1 MSMLAR
7 FSEVSTPQGV
17 FEAFLYFLSAGGY
30 VMPPLMLIAGVVW
43 FAIGWR
49 WMLLN
54 RGSQRSVRVLIQ
66 NRLRGKGK
74 APDGIVDEAVLRG
87 LAIRDQ
93 ARPNLRRR
101 LDEAF
106 GDYDS
111 EIRRYSRLIGT
122 LVAIAPLLGLL
133 GTVVGMIE
141 TFDSLG
147 DMSLFSQTGGIAAG
161 IATALFTTQLG
172 LVVAVP
178 AVIAKSVLDRRQA
191 QIEIDLAQIK
201 DILCTE
207 LAPASGDA

>member
-7 FSEVSTPQGV
+7 FSEVSTPQGAI
-17 FEAFLYFLSAGGY
+17 EAFVYFMSAGGY

-43 FAIGWR
+43 YAIGWR
-49 WMLLN
+49 WMLLK

-74 APDGIVDEAVLRG
+74 APNGIVDEAVVRG
-87 LAIRDQ
+87 LAIRAQ
-93 ARPNLRRR
+93 GKPYLRRR

-111 EIRRYSRLIGT
+111 EIRRYGRLIGT
-122 LVAIAPLLGLL
+122 LAAIAPLLGLL

-141 TFDSLG
+141 TFDSLA

-191 QIEIDLAQIK
+191 QIETDLAQIK

-207 LAPASGDA
+207 LAAASGDA

>member
-7 FSEVSTPQGV
+7 FSEVSTPQGAI
-17 FEAFLYFLSAGGY
+17 EAFVYFMSAGGY

-43 FAIGWR
+43 YAIGWR
-49 WMLLN
+49 WMLLK

-74 APDGIVDEAVLRG
+74 APNGIVDEAVVRG
-87 LAIRDQ
+87 LAIRAQ
-93 ARPNLRRR
+93 GKPYLRRR

-111 EIRRYSRLIGT
+111 EIRRYGRLIGT
-122 LVAIAPLLGLL
+122 LAAIAALLGLL

-141 TFDSLG
+141 TFDSLA

-191 QIEIDLAQIK
+191 QIETDLAQIK

-207 LAPASGDA
+207 LAAASGDA